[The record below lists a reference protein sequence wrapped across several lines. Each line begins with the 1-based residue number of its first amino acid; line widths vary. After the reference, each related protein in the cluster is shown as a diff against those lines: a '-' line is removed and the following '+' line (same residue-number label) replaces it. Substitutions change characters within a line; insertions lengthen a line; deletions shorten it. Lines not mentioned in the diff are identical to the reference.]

1 MYSRRMVSQVSTV
14 LGLTSWNICAA
25 QRCGRIGSSCEGV
38 TLPGLRVV
46 LLAFGEDGP
55 ADACVL
61 VGNCNQ
67 GFVIADPLT

>member
-1 MYSRRMVSQVSTV
+1 MV
-14 LGLTSWNICAA
+14 AD
-25 QRCGRIGSSCEGV
+25 SSCDGV
-38 TLPGLRVV
+38 TLPGVRIVS
-46 LLAFGEDGP
+46 LAFGEDGP